1 MSDLLPEP
9 THRWSNDPVASWLA
23 DHGGNATEAVRFF
36 DELCRRL
43 LASGIPLLRV
53 ACGLPALHP
62 QVFAIGL
69 EWTRGGE
76 VKEVVRDHNIQ
87 NTRFYLASPVAAIH
101 QGAAAIRRRLD
112 VPDAQLDFPILHD
125 VKQMGAT
132 DYLVLPLRFTR
143 GRPTFIAWSSD
154 RPGGFSEDDLAR
166 LHDLMPLVSLRLE
179 VEATRRMTRDL
190 MHTYLGHS
198 AADLVLDG
206 HVQRGGGRATRA
218 AIWVSDLRGFTTMTG
233 SMSAHDLITVLD
245 DYFDCMAGPV
255 EQMGGEVLKFVGDGV
270 LAMFNAERD
279 VNDACTRAYKA
290 GLLALEKLGDFNQ
303 GRAIGGGE
311 PLRTGIALHLGEV
324 IFGNVGAKDRL
335 DFTVIGAAVNEAV
348 RTEGL
353 CKLIGRTLV
362 ATADFNACLPA
373 GTLEPVGL
381 HTLRGVHDPKEIWAA
396 PVAVTGEG

>member
-1 MSDLLPEP
+1 MTDQLPEP
-9 THRWSNDPVASWLA
+9 THRWSTDPVASWLA
-23 DHGGNATEAVRFF
+23 DHGGNTAEAVQFF
-36 DELCRRL
+36 DALCRRL
-43 LASGIPLLRV
+43 FDSGIQLLRV

-69 EWTRGGE
+69 EWTRGQGM
-76 VKEVVRDHNIQ
+76 KESVRDHNIVQ
-87 NTRFYLASPVAAIH
+87 TRFYLASPVAQIH

-125 VKQMGAT
+125 VKALGAT

-143 GRPTFIAWSSD
+143 GRPTFMAWSTD
-154 RPGGFSEDDLAR
+154 RPGGFSEDELAR
-166 LHDLMPLVSLRLE
+166 LHDLMPLISLRLE

-190 MHTYLGHS
+190 LRTYLGRS
-198 AADLVLDG
+198 ASELVLG
-206 HVQRGGGRATRA
+206 GQVQRGGGRATRA
-218 AIWVSDLRGFTTMTG
+218 AIWVSDLRGFTAMTG

-255 EQMGGEVLKFVGDGV
+255 EQMGGEILKFVGDGV
-270 LAMFNAERD
+270 LAMFNAETD
-279 VNDACTRAYKA
+279 VNDACGRAYRA
-290 GLLALEKLGDFNQ
+290 GLLALERLGDFNQ

-324 IFGNVGAKDRL
+324 IFGNVGAKERL

-353 CKLIGRTLV
+353 CKLIGRPLV
-362 ATADFNACLPA
+362 ATADFAACIDP
-373 GTLEPVGL
+373 GVLERVGI

-396 PVAVTGEG
+396 PLSVVGEG